1 MIDEPYLG
9 LDFQH
14 VKDQTLADIMVTKR
28 LWLIKTLPD
37 LSLLLPTTL
46 SGGGGGGGLSG
57 PPN

>member
-9 LDFQH
+9 LDFQR

-37 LSLLLPTTL
+37 LSLLLPTTF
-46 SGGGGGGGLSG
+46 SGGGLSG